1 VHNGDKIA
9 FGKRHLEARSTPGHT
24 NGCTSY
30 VLDDRS
36 MAFTGDALLIRGC
49 GRTDLQQGDAGVLF
63 RSVHEQIFSLP
74 DECQLYPAH
83 DYKGATVTTVR
94 EERLYNPRLARGVA
108 ERDFI
113 GYMKNM
119 GLAHPK
125 QIDIAVPANL
135 QCGRPTADVSAP
147 AEPAWAPLIYTYA
160 GVWEASPQWL
170 EEHLG
175 DVQIVDVRE
184 RDEYVGNLGHIDGAR
199 LIPLGELKARAS
211 EIDKNRPIIAVCRS
225 GARSA
230 QAVQLLEQQG
240 FKNVANLAGGM
251 IRWRGQ
257 RMPVHGGGADI

>member
-1 VHNGDKIA
+1 
-9 FGKRHLEARSTPGHT
+9 
-24 NGCTSY
+24 
-30 VLDDRS
+30 
-36 MAFTGDALLIRGC
+36 
-49 GRTDLQQGDAGVLF
+49 
-63 RSVHEQIFSLP
+63 
-74 DECQLYPAH
+74 
-83 DYKGATVTTVR
+83 
-94 EERLYNPRLARGVA
+94 VA

-125 QIDIAVPANL
+125 QIDIAMPANL
-135 QCGRPTADVSAP
+135 QCGRLTAEVSPP
-147 AEPAWAPLIYTYA
+147 AEPTWAPLVYTYA
-160 GVWEASPQWL
+160 GIWEASPQWL
-170 EEHLG
+170 EEHLA

-211 EIDKNRPIIAVCRS
+211 EIDKSRPIIAVCRS

-230 QAVQLLEQQG
+230 QAVQMLEQQG
-240 FKNVANLAGGM
+240 FTNVANLAGGM